1 MSARGLLA
9 VTGLIAALGLTAG
22 ARQEVS
28 EADYEAS
35 MKELRFLVSDAQQHI
50 DSSYWPEL
58 GEDVDKFIAQFE
70 KVEAFWTARGT
81 ARAAD
86 LTQQALAAVM
96 KLNGASRDQNPGAGR
111 DAVKE
116 LQSVCQACHTDFR
129 EETADGFR
137 IKPGV

>member
-9 VTGLIAALGLTAG
+9 VTGLIAVLGLTAG

-81 ARAAD
+81 ARAA
-86 LTQQALAAVM
+86 
-96 KLNGASRDQNPGAGR
+96 
-111 DAVKE
+111 VKE
-116 LQSVCQACHTDFR
+116 LQGVCQACHTDFR